1 MRYQPVPTELFRMN
15 RQRFTAQMKPN
26 TIAIFNSNDQLPRSG
41 DQTWPFHQ
49 NRDLFWL
56 CGIDQEKTMLV
67 LYPDCPRMGF
77 QELLIILRTND
88 YIARWEGHKYTKEE
102 ATATSGIQNV
112 LFIDE
117 ASVPLNEL
125 ILLADGIYVNTNEND
140 RHKFEVPTADYR
152 YIEQLKQ
159 RYPAH
164 TLYRAQQIIKQ
175 LSVIKTSYE
184 LALIQTA
191 IDITEKAFRRVLHFV
206 EPGVTEYEVEA
217 EITHE
222 FIRNRATGHAY
233 QPIIASGAN
242 ACVLHY
248 IENNKVCQNGEVLL
262 MDFGAEYA
270 NYCADLTRSIP
281 VNGRFTKRQRQVY
294 DAVLRVLKE
303 AKKLLAPGN
312 TLEQYHK
319 EVGKIMESE
328 LLGLGL
334 LTKESIAAAPA
345 DWPAYKKYFMHGT
358 SHHLGLDVHDLC
370 NRYEKFQEGMVFTV
384 EPGIYIPEENLGIRL
399 ENDVVITAQGTR
411 DLFVHIPIEAQE
423 IEELMQAR

>member
-1 MRYQPVPTELFRMN
+1 MKYQQVTADLFRTN
-15 RQRFTAQMKPN
+15 RERFTAQMKPN

-41 DQTWPFHQ
+41 DQAWPFHQ

-56 CGIDQEKTMLV
+56 SGIDQESTMLV
-67 LYPDCPRMGF
+67 IYPDCPRTGF
-77 QELLIILRTND
+77 KELLIVLRTND

-102 ATATSGIQNV
+102 ATTTSGIAKV

-117 ASVPLNEL
+117 AQVILNEL

-140 RHKFEVPTADYR
+140 RYKHEVDTADYR
-152 YIEQLKQ
+152 YIQHLKQ
-159 RYPAH
+159 AYPAH
-164 TLYRAQQIIKQ
+164 PLYRSQQIIKQ
-175 LSVIKTSYE
+175 LSVCKTKHE
-184 LALIQTA
+184 VALIQTA

-217 EITHE
+217 EIIHE

-233 QPIIASGAN
+233 SPIIASGAN

-248 IENNKVCQNGEVLL
+248 IENNRICHKEDVLL

-281 VNGRFTKRQRQVY
+281 VGGRFSKRQRKVY
-294 DAVLRVLKE
+294 DAVLRVMKE
-303 AKKLLAPGN
+303 ARALLVPGN

-319 EVGKIMESE
+319 EVGAIMESE

-334 LTKESIAAAPA
+334 ISKEEVAGAPT

-358 SHHLGLDVHDLC
+358 SHHLGIDVHDLC
-370 NRYEKFQEGMVFTV
+370 NRYDTFKEGMVFTV

-399 ENDVVITAQGTR
+399 ENNILITANGPK
-411 DLFVHIPIEAQE
+411 DMFVHIPIEAEE
-423 IEELMQAR
+423 IEDLMNA